1 MPGIHDALMQI
12 CQLKPGKNFTYTE
25 IAKIHC
31 VNRVTL
37 SRHHR
42 GVQQSQEDANTDR
55 RLLHPQQELYLVK
68 YIEELTD
75 RHLPLTRQM
84 VANFAFALA
93 HNKVSESWITDFLH
107 RHSDRISS
115 QWTTSMDAQRHAA
128 DSLKKY
134 TKYFD
139 ILQQKITHP
148 RHTYNMDEKGFA
160 IGLTGKSKRIFSKQT
175 WQQGRS
181 RESLQDGN
189 REWVTLLASV
199 CADGSTCHEDAM
211 SRPFRT
217 RWESK
222 SITTYGI

>member
-1 MPGIHDALMQI
+1 
-12 CQLKPGKNFTYTE
+12 
-25 IAKIHC
+25 

-37 SRHHR
+37 SRHHQ
-42 GVQQSQEDANTDR
+42 GVQQSREDANTDCQ
-55 RLLHPQQELYLVK
+55 LLHPQQELYLVK

-75 RHLPLTRQM
+75 RHLPPMRQM
-84 VANFAFALA
+84 VAKFAFALA
-93 HNKVSESWITDFLH
+93 HNEVSKSWITDFLH

-128 DSLKKY
+128 DSLEKY

-139 ILQQKITHP
+139 ILQQKITQYNIEP

-199 CADGSTCHEDAM
+199 CADGSTL
-211 SRPFRT
+211 PPGLIYQ
-217 RWESK
+217 SK
-222 SITTYGI
+222 AQALQSNWVADIEPGKHSV